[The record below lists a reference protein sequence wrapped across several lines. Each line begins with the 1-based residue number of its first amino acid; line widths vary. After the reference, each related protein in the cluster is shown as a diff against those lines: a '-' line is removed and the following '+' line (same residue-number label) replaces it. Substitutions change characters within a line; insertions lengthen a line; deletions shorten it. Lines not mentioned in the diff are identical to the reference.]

1 SLPLNCPPPRT
12 IFKRRG
18 AAFDSRRTSGDVD
31 PAQAAGVSRTT
42 RAAAGRGE
50 GKRLIMSIDRISRPA
65 QPAAQ
70 PSAPRSPESASA
82 FEVQRASCPEGE
94 AAPAARTALERLRD
108 GEIDRDAYVRAK
120 VEAVLAPLH

>member
-1 SLPLNCPPPRT
+1 
-12 IFKRRG
+12 
-18 AAFDSRRTSGDVD
+18 
-31 PAQAAGVSRTT
+31 
-42 RAAAGRGE
+42 
-50 GKRLIMSIDRISRPA
+50 MSIDRISRPA

-120 VEAVLAPLH
+120 VEAVLAPLHGLAPSERAFVERTLRDALASDGAWQILIGSCTRFLR